1 MIKLLVKTEDRK
13 GEGGRMTEAIAFF
26 GGLLT
31 MGAIWFFV
39 DTKYNSYLKGYAD
52 GLRDGTNELMK
63 YFPRVR

>member
-1 MIKLLVKTEDRK
+1 
-13 GEGGRMTEAIAFF
+13 MTEAIAFF

-39 DTKYNSYLKGYAD
+39 DTKYNSYLRGYAD